1 MNINDKVIVI
11 TGAASGIGRATA
23 CKFAYEGARVVV
35 ADLNEVGGVETVHLI
50 KKAGGEAAYIKTD
63 VTNVQDVEKA
73 VDFAVETYGSI
84 DIMFNNAGTGGR
96 APLLEHDPE
105 MYDRVIKVNQYGVYY
120 GILAAARKMKELGI
134 QGVIVNNGS
143 TFGFLA
149 SNQGII
155 GYHTSKAAV
164 KMMTQCAA
172 IELASY
178 GIRVVGIA
186 PGFVDTP
193 ISKRPKDRATG
204 KHMRNELIHPEA
216 IADAVYLLCQN
227 GANVING
234 STVMLD
240 DGYAVF
246 K

>member
-1 MNINDKVIVI
+1 MNSREKVIVI

-23 CKFAYEGARVVV
+23 RKFARAGAKVVV
-35 ADLNEVGGVETVHLI
+35 SDLNEAGGLETVELINKEGGV
-50 KKAGGEAAYIKTD
+50 AAYIKTD
-63 VTNVQDVEKA
+63 VTNLHDVEKA
-73 VDFAVETYGSI
+73 VDFAVETFGSI
-84 DIMFNNAGTGGR
+84 DLMFNNAGIGGR

-105 MYDRVIKVNQYGVYY
+105 IYDRVVKVNQYGVYY
-120 GILAAARKMKELGI
+120 GILATARKMKDLGI

-149 SNQGII
+149 SNEGII

-172 IELASY
+172 LELAPY

-186 PGFVDTP
+186 PGYVDTP
-193 ISKRPKDRATG
+193 ISKRPKDRADG
-204 KHMRNELIHPEA
+204 KHIRNELIQPEA
-216 IADAVYLLCQN
+216 IADAVYLLCQDA
-227 GANVING
+227 ANVING